1 MPTRCTEAATCS
13 GIRNSGSL
21 PTDTHAG
28 KPDRPDRTSGL
39 EPVSLS
45 RPSRTAKSPKPQCA
59 LLAPKMP
66 FAFASSAP
74 ASTGFSVSKQT
85 GPFVPSQFTFAR
97 VATRSCRLEA
107 SARTRAAARRTTRDW
122 RRRKLRARSAKR
134 WRGDPRVAHT
144 GASGAWLKRSVMRLR
159 RCIASGALQSHRVE
173 TFKLSTDPLFVEKVR
188 DIVGLHL
195 SPPERAIVLC
205 VDEKSQVRAL
215 DRTQPLLPMRRGQAE
230 RRTYDYKRHLI
241 RKRGFDDQRLLLLE
255 RVIHQLLE
263 EG

>member
-45 RPSRTAKSPKPQCA
+45 RPSRTAKSPKPECA

-107 SARTRAAARRTTRDW
+107 SARTRAAYPAHHARLATT
-122 RRRKLRARSAKR
+122 K
-134 WRGDPRVAHT
+134 
-144 GASGAWLKRSVMRLR
+144 
-159 RCIASGALQSHRVE
+159 IAS
-173 TFKLSTDPLFVEKVR
+173 
-188 DIVGLHL
+188 
-195 SPPERAIVLC
+195 AIRKTL
-205 VDEKSQVRAL
+205 
-215 DRTQPLLPMRRGQAE
+215 E
-230 RRTYDYKRHLI
+230 RRPKGCHT
-241 RKRGFDDQRLLLLE
+241 LE
-255 RVIHQLLE
+255 PQ
-263 EG
+263 

>member
-45 RPSRTAKSPKPQCA
+45 RPSRTAKSPKPECA

-107 SARTRAAARRTTRDW
+107 SA
-122 RRRKLRARSAKR
+122 
-134 WRGDPRVAHT
+134 H
-144 GASGAWLKRSVMRLR
+144 
-159 RCIASGALQSHRVE
+159 
-173 TFKLSTDPLFVEKVR
+173 
-188 DIVGLHL
+188 
-195 SPPERAIVLC
+195 ERAIVLC
-205 VDEKSQVRAL
+205 VDEKSQAQAL

-241 RKRGFDDQRLLLLE
+241 RKRGFDDQRRLLFE